1 MIYLK
6 LIYYSIGKRD
16 VTIKKCNCFYLKR
29 EKGTWYNGYQRGF
42 RRENVR
48 TLDWQTEDKSVKQFR
63 KKGFTMDIILKLSE
77 ELGIKK
83 VRQRQQ

>member
-29 EKGTWYNGYQRGF
+29 KKGTWYNGYQQDSDGKTSEHWIGRMWN
-42 RRENVR
+42 RLQNNSE
-48 TLDWQTEDKSVKQFR
+48 R
-63 KKGFTMDIILKLSE
+63 KDLPWILF
-77 ELGIKK
+77 
-83 VRQRQQ
+83 

>member
-29 EKGTWYNGYQRGF
+29 KKGTWYNGYQQDPDGK
-42 RRENVR
+42 
-48 TLDWQTEDKSVKQFR
+48 T
-63 KKGFTMDIILKLSE
+63 SE
-77 ELGIKK
+77 HWIDRLRISL
-83 VRQRQQ
+83 

>member
-29 EKGTWYNGYQRGF
+29 EKGTWYNGYQQDPDGK
-42 RRENVR
+42 
-48 TLDWQTEDKSVKQFR
+48 T
-63 KKGFTMDIILKLSE
+63 SE
-77 ELGIKK
+77 HWIGRLRISL
-83 VRQRQQ
+83 